1 MAIDFNTEPYY
12 DDFDE
17 TKKFYKILYRPTFA
31 VQARELTQMQTI
43 LQKQIT
49 RFGSHVFKEGAM
61 VIPGNSAI
69 DTTIG
74 YVKLES
80 SYNSIQA
87 DTVVESYVGK
97 VIQNT
102 TGLQAE
108 VVHYSA
114 SQAGD
119 PPTLFVKYKNS
130 GSTGTSKVFAASDVL
145 TDVDTEISS
154 VQALSSSPVGVGSIA
169 QIKLGVYYIKGH
181 FVLVEPQTII
191 LDKYSNTPT
200 YRIGLVAT
208 ESILTSEEDE
218 TLFDNAQNS
227 FNYAAPGAHRYSIAA
242 TLTKF
247 SLDSVLDIDFIELI
261 RTGDGRI
268 QRGTNK
274 TEYSILQQEFAHR
287 TYDESGNYTVKNFEI
302 DVREYRNNN
311 RGAWAPARFYITG
324 DVVTNNGNTY
334 VAKDN
339 AQSVNNGAP
348 TPGPI
353 HTSGLATDGS
363 GTGVTW
369 EWNPTPFYNRGVFT
383 PSNADVSNAIN
394 LANEAKLAIGLEP
407 GKAYV
412 QGYEIEKPSTSYV
425 AVEKARESVQVSSQT
440 LQTTVGNYVTIT
452 NLWGSPPVVDYSY
465 VTLYDRPI
473 VTGGTAP
480 SGATAVGTARVRFI
494 EWDSGSN
501 PGSASAIY
509 KLSLF
514 DIKMNGNYD
523 FNRKV
528 KSFFYSG
535 GSAATSFSADINPI
549 LTITRGD
556 ATSVATSGSTTPA
569 AGVFIKGSGTT
580 FQTDFIAGDIVSFGG
595 TKRRVVAVT
604 AQDEL
609 EIDTSITIVGK
620 TADKI
625 TTQIFEP
632 EATSLVYELPNYAIK
647 SVKAADG
654 STISNYTV
662 YQRFSSTY
670 TGSSLTFTVTSG
682 ATFSSTADTDN
693 YILVNSSTGTVLST
707 SQYSITGTGTVSI
720 TVAFTGGVSSSNNI
734 TLICAINKTGANVT
748 RKTKT
753 LVPAATATFT
763 AQGDAQATEVL
774 LGKADGYRL
783 VSVKMKSGTF
793 ASPGATYSID
803 ISDRYDFDTGQRPT
817 HYDIARLI
825 LKNSYAPPEAPI
837 EVTFDYFTHDAGDYC
852 TVDSYVVGQVSY
864 KDIPSFGGIPL
875 RDCVDFR
882 PIIDDNGLTFNSTNA
897 LVPKRGIDFIT
908 HYSYYLSRKTKV
920 AVDFAGEFF
929 AIDGVSSLTPG
940 EPLDPTLGLVL
951 YTLTLEPFTFGVSD
965 ENVQINRID
974 NKRYTMRDIGKLEK
988 RIDNLEYYTS
998 LSLLEQQTE
1007 SLDIID
1013 SNGDS
1018 RFKNGFI
1025 VDGFTGHTTGDTKSP
1040 DYFCAID
1047 MENGELRPF
1056 YSMQNI
1062 NLLEKNNNDSQRTTS
1077 NYKLYG
1083 DVITLPLNTTVPH
1096 VKIIDQPYASRLENI
1111 NPFAVFTFLGDVK
1124 INPSSDDWFEVD
1136 RRPDIVIDVEG
1147 SFTTIKAL
1155 AEKAG
1160 VLGTIWNAWQNQ
1172 WTGAT
1177 TTTVRAFSSS
1187 GRNWVTW
1194 GTVTT
1199 EATEIG
1205 QARTG
1210 IKTNL
1215 VAKIDRQTV
1224 ADRVLSTAVIPY
1236 IRSRN
1241 ILVQIQKLKPETRFY
1256 PFFDGVDISAYCT
1269 PASKLVYTPTAG
1281 AFNADVNVGSASS
1294 GIARRIDGDSQVCL
1308 NRGDVITGSVSL
1320 ATAVVVGK
1328 DFDPDATSNAYSL
1341 YVVNVQGTFV
1351 PTDIITGSNSLAT
1364 GTFTSL
1370 TTKAQGDPL
1379 VSNFNGDVQLLFNI
1393 PNTEAIRFRCGT
1405 RELKLVDVSTSD
1417 GQFTSRARS
1426 NYRAE
1431 GILET
1436 RQSTIH
1442 SVRNAELVEEQLV
1455 ENQVII
1461 QSVDRVVSQTA
1472 WWDPL
1477 AQTFLV
1483 DVKGGCFLSKVDIFF
1498 ATKDTKIPVMLE
1510 IREVVNGYP
1519 GKRVLPFS
1527 RVTLKPE
1534 QVNISA
1540 QTVTLNDVA
1549 VNKWDTPTTFTFPS
1563 PVYVAENTEYCI
1575 VLASDCNSY
1584 NVWISQV
1591 GELMVGTSRTISEQ
1605 PYLGSLFK
1613 SQNASTW
1620 TADQTQD
1627 LKFAIYRA
1635 NFRTDVVSNV
1645 EYIND
1650 VVPIQTLDIDPFE
1663 TRVTPNVTNNK
1674 VRVWHGSHG
1683 MPSGSRVT
1691 ISGVTANVNG
1701 IAFALL
1707 NTTHIIS
1714 DVDLDS
1720 YVITI
1725 AGATATS
1732 SGYGGGTTV
1741 KATRNIQFD
1750 AIQPSMQIQSFSET
1764 PIEFGFK
1771 ATTGKAV
1778 DNSSQV
1784 AYSTPETMT
1793 FESILANETNY
1804 FFAPKMV
1811 ASEVNETNAGWTSG
1825 VKSMYLNCQFSSSNA
1840 TLSPILD
1847 THRTS
1852 LIAIN
1857 NKINSP
1863 TTDNLNVANLDD
1875 NVLIGNYGGS
1885 FLGSNAV
1892 SFSGTQ
1898 ISTRHGAMFGA
1909 TVGKYITVSGSSN
1922 AANNGTFLVAS
1933 SSIDTGT
1940 ALTGTFTSSSSSAAV
1955 TGTNFVSDGV
1965 KIGFALFQGS
1975 TFIGTVLAVTSTTIT
1990 LTTNASMTLAGVTGI
2005 KYYTVTTTVS
2015 RTDGLTFATEA
2026 VGANAIMIKQK
2037 ERFVAE
2043 TAPDNS
2049 SSYTKYVTKKINLSN
2064 ASTNGS
2070 TFLRVK
2076 FAINLPVEAGIEIWY
2091 KTSPVGSTTAW
2102 DSIPYTQMT
2111 PDSTIPY
2118 YSNSTGKFIDAS
2130 FSKKDMETYD
2140 AVKLKIVMKSTNS
2153 SEVPRIKDLRII
2165 SCA

>member
-69 DTTIG
+69 DTSIG

-97 VIQNT
+97 VIENT

-130 GSTGTSKVFAASDVL
+130 GSTGTSKVFAASDIL

-154 VQALSSSPVGVGSIA
+154 VQALASSPVGIGSIA
-169 QIKLGVYYIKGH
+169 EIKLGVYYIKGH
-181 FVLVEPQTII
+181 FVLVEPQIII

-227 FNYAAPGAHRYSIAA
+227 FNYAAPGAHRYSIEA

-247 SLDSVLDIDFIELI
+247 SLDSILDIDFIELI

-268 QRGTNK
+268 QRGTNR

-311 RGAWAPARFYITG
+311 RGAWAAARFYITG

-383 PSNADVSNAIN
+383 PSNADVSNAVN

-425 AVEKARESVQVSSQT
+425 AVEKARESVQTTSQT
-440 LQTTVGNYVTIT
+440 LQTTVGNYVSIR

-514 DIKMNGNYD
+514 DIKMNGNFD

-528 KSFFYSG
+528 KSFFFSG
-535 GSAATSFSADINPI
+535 GSAGTSFSADINPI
-549 LTITRGD
+549 LYITRGD

-609 EIDTSITIVGK
+609 EVDTSITIVGK
-620 TADKI
+620 TADRI

-682 ATFSSTADTDN
+682 ATFASTADTDN
-693 YILVNSSTGTVLST
+693 YILVNSSTGTVLSAT
-707 SQYSITGTGTVSI
+707 QYSITGTGTISI

-763 AQGDAQATEVL
+763 SQGAAQATEVL

-783 VSVKMKSGTF
+783 VSVKMQSGTF
-793 ASPGATYSID
+793 ASPGGTYSID
-803 ISDRYDFDTGQRPT
+803 ISDRYDFDTGQRST
-817 HYDIARLI
+817 HYDLSRLV

-837 EVTFDYFTHDAGDYC
+837 QVTFDYFTHSAGDYC
-852 TVDSYVVGQVSY
+852 TVDSYVAGQVSY

-882 PIIDDNGLTFNSTNA
+882 PIIDDSGLTFSSSNA

-908 HYSYYLSRKTKV
+908 HYSYYLSRKTKI

-929 AIDGVSSLTPG
+929 PINGVSSLTPG

-965 ENVQINRID
+965 ENVHINRID

-1007 SLDIID
+1007 SLDVVD
-1013 SNGDS
+1013 SLGDT

-1062 NLLEKNNNDSQRTTS
+1062 NLLEKNNIDSQRITS

-1177 TTTVRAFSSS
+1177 TTTVREFSSS

-1269 PASKLVYTPTAG
+1269 PASKLVYTPTSG
-1281 AFNADVNVGSASS
+1281 AFNTDVNVGSASS
-1294 GIARRIDGDSQVCL
+1294 GVARRIGGDSQVCL

-1351 PTDIITGSNSLAT
+1351 STDIITGSNSLAT

-1370 TTKAQGDPL
+1370 TAKAQGSNI

-1442 SVRNAELVEEQLV
+1442 SVRNGELVEEQLI

-1461 QSVDRVVSQTA
+1461 QSVDRVVSNHA

-1540 QTVTLNDVA
+1540 QTVTLNDVS
-1549 VNKWDTPTTFTFPS
+1549 VNKWDTATTFEFPS

-1650 VVPIQTLDIDPFE
+1650 VVPKQTLDIDPFE
-1663 TRVTPNVTNNK
+1663 TRITPNVTNNK

-1725 AGATATS
+1725 AGGTATS
-1732 SGYGGGTTV
+1732 SGYSGGSTV

-1750 AIQPSMQIQSFSET
+1750 AIQPTMQIQSFSET

-1811 ASEVNETNAGWTSG
+1811 ASEINEANAGWTSG
-1825 VKSMYLNCQFSSSNA
+1825 TKSMYLNCQFSSSNA

-1857 NKINSP
+1857 NKINNPSS
-1863 TTDNLNVANLDD
+1863 DNINVAILDD

-1885 FLGSNAV
+1885 FLGSSAV

-1898 ISTRHGAMFGA
+1898 ISTRHGAMFGV

-1940 ALTGTFTSSSSSAAV
+1940 ALTGTFTSSSSSTAV

-1965 KIGFALFQGS
+1965 KIGFALFQDS

-2005 KYYTVTTTVS
+2005 KYYTVTTAVS
-2015 RTDGLTFATEA
+2015 RTDGLTFTTEA
-2026 VGANAIMIKQK
+2026 VGTNAIMIKQK

-2130 FSKKDMETYD
+2130 FSKSDMETYD